1 MNFSL
6 IFADNSFKYI
16 LRSDNMKKIT
26 AYFNDSAKA
35 RSAAFDLSESGG
47 CSGDILVGSV
57 TSENA
62 QLSNYVFTGLFCGAA
77 LGIVLGAAAALIP
90 GIGIYA
96 KTGIVTG
103 LIAGAVIG
111 AVSGA
116 LLDILNMDS
125 TPNYSLVT
133 ICVPNKN
140 GGRVSRNLKKRGA
153 AYVVIEKDVSQDEKH
168 R

>member
-1 MNFSL
+1 
-6 IFADNSFKYI
+6 
-16 LRSDNMKKIT
+16 MKKIT

-47 CSGDILVGSV
+47 GSGDILVGSV
-57 TSENA
+57 AAEKA

-103 LIAGAVIG
+103 LVAGAVIG
-111 AVSGA
+111 AVFMEAVASG
-116 LLDILNMDS
+116 
-125 TPNYSLVT
+125 T
-133 ICVPNKN
+133 
-140 GGRVSRNLKKRGA
+140 A
-153 AYVVIEKDVSQDEKH
+153 AGISAGSFERDCCASSA
-168 R
+168 

>member
-1 MNFSL
+1 
-6 IFADNSFKYI
+6 
-16 LRSDNMKKIT
+16 MKKIT

-47 CSGDILVGSV
+47 GSGDILVGSV
-57 TSENA
+57 AAEKA
-62 QLSNYVFTGLFCGAA
+62 QLSNFVFTGLFCGAA
-77 LGIVLGAAAALIP
+77 LGIVLGAAAALVP

-103 LIAGAVIG
+103 IVAGAVIG

-116 LLDILNMDS
+116 LLDILNMEYS
-125 TPNYSLVT
+125 PSYSLVT
-133 ICVPNKN
+133 ICVPNEN
-140 GGRVSRNLKKRGA
+140 GGRISRNLKKRGA

>member
-1 MNFSL
+1 
-6 IFADNSFKYI
+6 
-16 LRSDNMKKIT
+16 MKKIT

-47 CSGDILVGSV
+47 GSGDILVGSV
-57 TSENA
+57 TAENA

-111 AVSGA
+111 TVSGA